1 MPGAEFCRR
10 HKIAVSPSLAGHDRV
25 PICGRAGI
33 QEARM
38 TEGTTLDELLDDPI
52 IQLVMASDHVEAG
65 EVRELF
71 DRARYRMDA
80 RAFIP
85 AAHVIDGICKN
96 RGMCA

>member
-1 MPGAEFCRR
+1 
-10 HKIAVSPSLAGHDRV
+10 
-25 PICGRAGI
+25 
-33 QEARM
+33 M

-71 DRARYRMDA
+71 DRARYRMDS

-85 AAHVIDGICKN
+85 AAHVIDRICKN
-96 RGMCA
+96 RGICA